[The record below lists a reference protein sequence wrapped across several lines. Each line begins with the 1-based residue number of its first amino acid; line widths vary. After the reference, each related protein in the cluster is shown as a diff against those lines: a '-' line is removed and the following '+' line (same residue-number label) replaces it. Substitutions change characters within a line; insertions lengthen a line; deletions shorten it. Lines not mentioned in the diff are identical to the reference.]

1 MGRILRDNPG
11 AIEMNT
17 LEIPT
22 RSTRFIKG
30 RQIFLSSAYVASVHP
45 FGLVVQSHRTGTGKT
60 LPASHAQ
67 YSEYAEAI
75 EAALDNDEGNA
86 LCRALIA

>member
-1 MGRILRDNPG
+1 
-11 AIEMNT
+11 MNT

-30 RQIFLSSAYVASVHP
+30 RQIFLSSAYIVSVHH
-45 FGLVVQSHRTGTGKT
+45 FGLVVQSLRTGTGKM
-60 LPASHAQ
+60 LPVSHAQ
-67 YSEYAEAI
+67 FNEYAEAI
-75 EAALDNDEGNA
+75 ETALDNDEGNA